1 MLSTTGADDTM
12 QKILSG
18 DLNAEQMA
26 ALQSLIANPEKTLG
40 KCPSP
45 QSASLY
51 SPCKVHGYT
60 NMNTAISNA
69 ASLTAYK
76 YLLDTQ
82 STLQATVDNVN
93 AIGGDNK
100 VSDTVLQTIVPI
112 MQQIES
118 TIDKMGDD
126 FSIQKFDPAEYVFF
140 HMETSEELT
149 RCFAFYSLPSNSQV
163 NLLDLVSNSSD
174 AVNSL
179 GSLNL
184 SFATSTTV
192 AIKNVQS
199 SFDGLEK
206 SIREAAE
213 IPIGPF
219 PTGTAVTC
227 AA

>member
-1 MLSTTGADDTM
+1 MLNTTGADDTM

-18 DLNAEQMA
+18 NLDAEQMA
-26 ALQSLIANPEKTLG
+26 ALQSLIANPEKTL
-40 KCPSP
+40 
-45 QSASLY
+45 
-51 SPCKVHGYT
+51 
-60 NMNTAISNA
+60 

-100 VSDTVLQTIVPI
+100 ISDEVLKTIVPI
-112 MQQIES
+112 MQQIET

-126 FSIQKFDPAEYVFF
+126 FSIQKFDPADQV
-140 HMETSEELT
+140 
-149 RCFAFYSLPSNSQV
+149 SL
-163 NLLDLVSNSSD
+163 LALVSNSSD

-179 GSLNL
+179 QNLNL

-192 AIKNVQS
+192 AIKNVQT

-206 SIREAAE
+206 SIREAAN

-219 PTGTAVTC
+219 PTGPAVTC